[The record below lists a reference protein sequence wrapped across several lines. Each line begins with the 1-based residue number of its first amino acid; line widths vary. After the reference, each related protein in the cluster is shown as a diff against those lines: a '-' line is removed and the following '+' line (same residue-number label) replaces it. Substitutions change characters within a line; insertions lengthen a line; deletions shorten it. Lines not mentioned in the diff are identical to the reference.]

1 MTTAAPPANAV
12 AETPR
17 AAMAHFTLA
26 LLFIVSLFNYTDRY
40 MIAILLPDIGR
51 EFRLSDT
58 QMGFLTGIAFTLL
71 YVVLGVPIA
80 GLADRFSRK
89 RILVIALAVWSLMT
103 AACGLVQNF
112 VQLVLARVLVGI
124 GEAGSSPPSYS
135 AIADLYPAR
144 RRATAMA
151 VYLAGS
157 PGGIVVGFVLGG
169 WVAQSYG
176 WRYALLVVGL
186 CGLVFSVLL
195 KGLFTEPRRGSA
207 DGLSDAPATSLR
219 QGLAGLLANRTFRHA
234 ALGSA
239 FYNALAVAYV
249 NWMPSFFVR
258 SHGMSL
264 KQTGIVLALLFGPV
278 QIVGLLA
285 GGAVSDGLARFDVR
299 WYLRVPGIVMLLG
312 APLFMLSLGVHGTT
326 MALVCLGV
334 PLLIGGMQVSPIFAI
349 TQSLVE
355 VRMRAVASAVLIL
368 IINVISGG
376 VGPLAVGMISDA
388 LALDFGAQSLKFA
401 LLIITPVFSL
411 WAAFHY
417 FMGSR
422 TLRADIRARTQ

>member
-1 MTTAAPPANAV
+1 
-12 AETPR
+12 
-17 AAMAHFTLA
+17 MARFTLA

-40 MIAILLPDIGR
+40 MIAILLPSIGQ

-58 QMGFLTGIAFTLL
+58 QMGFLSGVAFTLL

-80 GLADRFSRK
+80 RLADRFSRK
-89 RILVIALAVWSLMT
+89 RILLIALAVWSLMT
-103 AACGLVQNF
+103 AACGVVQNY
-112 VQLVLARVLVGI
+112 VQLVFARVLVGI

-135 AIADLYPAR
+135 VIADLYPVHH
-144 RRATAMA
+144 RATAMA

-157 PGGIVVGFVLGG
+157 PAGIVVGFALGG

-176 WRYALLVVGL
+176 WRYALLITGL
-186 CGLVFSVLL
+186 CGLAFSVLL
-195 KGLFTEPRRGSA
+195 KGLFTEPRRGGV
-207 DGLSDAPATSLR
+207 DELPDAPATSLG
-219 QGLAGLLANRTFRHA
+219 QGLARLLTNRTFRHA

-258 SHGMSL
+258 SHGLSV
-264 KQTGIVLALLFGPV
+264 KQTGIVLALIFGPV
-278 QIVGLLA
+278 QIAGLLA
-285 GGAVSDGLARFDVR
+285 GGALSDRLARLDLR
-299 WYLRVPGIVMLLG
+299 WYLLVPGIVMLLG
-312 APLFMLSLGVHGTT
+312 APLFMVSLGVHDTT
-326 MALVCLGV
+326 LALACLAV

-376 VGPLAVGMISDA
+376 VGPLAVGMMSDA
-388 LALDFGAQSLKFA
+388 LVGSFGAQSLKLA
-401 LLIITPVFSL
+401 LLIVTPAFSL
-411 WAAFHY
+411 WAALHY

-422 TLRADIRARTQ
+422 TLRADIGAGYSDRVSPMSPGELPCLK

>member
-1 MTTAAPPANAV
+1 
-12 AETPR
+12 
-17 AAMAHFTLA
+17 MAHFTLA

-40 MIAILLPDIGR
+40 MIAILLPNIGQ
-51 EFRLSDT
+51 EFHLSDT
-58 QMGFLTGIAFTLL
+58 QLGFLTGVAFTLL
-71 YVVLGVPIA
+71 YAVLGVPIA
-80 GLADRFSRK
+80 RLADRFSRK
-89 RILVIALAVWSLMT
+89 RILLSALAIWSVMT
-103 AACGLVQNF
+103 AACGVVHNY
-112 VQLVLARVLVGI
+112 VQLVFARVLVGI

-135 AIADLYPAR
+135 VIANLYPAR
-144 RRATAMA
+144 HRATAMA

-176 WRYALLVVGL
+176 WRYALLVTGL

-195 KGLFTEPRRGSA
+195 KGLFTEPRRGGV
-207 DGLSDAPATSLR
+207 DGLPDTPATSLR
-219 QGLAGLLANRTFRHA
+219 QGLTRLLANRTFRHA
-234 ALGSA
+234 AMGSA
-239 FYNALAVAYV
+239 FYNALAVAFV

-258 SHGMSL
+258 SHGLSV
-264 KQTGIVLALLFGPV
+264 KQTGFVLALIFGPV
-278 QIVGLLA
+278 QMVGLLA
-285 GGAVSDGLARFDVR
+285 GGAVSDGLAQLDLR

-312 APLFMLSLGVHGTT
+312 APLLMVSLGVHDTT
-326 MALVCLGV
+326 LALACLAV

-355 VRMRAVASAVLIL
+355 VRVPAVASAVLIL

-376 VGPLAVGMISDA
+376 VGPLAVGMLSDSLVA
-388 LALDFGAQSLKFA
+388 SFGAESLRLA
-401 LLIITPVFSL
+401 LLIVTPAFSL

-422 TLRADIRARTQ
+422 NPAAPISGRGYSD